1 MHYISDVVK
10 NSFEVSKVF
19 SPCLPTK
26 TPLMPGKDVW
36 VLLSFLLCCDS
47 AQYQH
52 ARTRSCYLTTAFI
65 RTVKLDIRKTIFVGV
80 FGTKKATASV
90 VRATLSNLYKKRR
103 TNHLRTK
110 YKFFALIINAIVI
123 IIVVITHVISM
134 QNIPSKNVALRN
146 KPLTK
151 RGTLV

>member
-1 MHYISDVVK
+1 MHYNSDVVK
-10 NSFEVSKVF
+10 NFFEVSKVF

-26 TPLMPGKDVW
+26 TPLMPGEDAW

-47 AQYQH
+47 AQYLH

-90 VRATLSNLYKKRR
+90 VRATLSNLYKNEEQIIYARNTNSSHWLSMLSLSSLSLSLMLLLCR
-103 TNHLRTK
+103 TSQAKTWHWE
-110 YKFFALIINAIVI
+110 IN
-123 IIVVITHVISM
+123 
-134 QNIPSKNVALRN
+134 PWRN
-146 KPLTK
+146 AAP
-151 RGTLV
+151 